1 MSDQSSNRSD
11 KWTNAQEISP
21 DQLIDKDTDS
31 EIPETR
37 NARILDPQAVTVVS
51 EPDSVSEEQ
60 PSVEDRSEKRRRASF
75 WGKLFAGSTAVVLG
89 SAVIAECYRLSSWG
103 YEQHWLLGSMLSAV
117 MVTAVVAGGVWS
129 LKSLKGL
136 RQLKQRESIRK
147 LADELQNSQGQ
158 GQGQAAGLLEKL
170 CSQTR
175 GSQLDVPLQQAIT
188 EIDSV
193 YKDGEIVR
201 FVSNHGF
208 READQRAMERVSKHS
223 LETAV
228 MVGVSPFVT
237 FDMLLIAWRNLK
249 MMNEIADI
257 YAVAPG
263 SATQWRLL
271 KQVLHNLAFVGL
283 TELTIDGGGALLG
296 SSLTT
301 QLSARMGQGLGAGLM
316 TGRVGIQAVQL
327 CRPFPYDT
335 DKKPRLSHIQ
345 KQIIGQLK
353 DRL

>member
-1 MSDQSSNRSD
+1 MSNQPDN
-11 KWTNAQEISP
+11 WTKAREIDP
-21 DQLIDKDTDS
+21 DQLIDSRDDL
-31 EIPETR
+31 EITETR
-37 NARILDPQAVTVVS
+37 NAQMLDPEAVIVLPETEEPPPVVETS
-51 EPDSVSEEQ
+51 DAP
-60 PSVEDRSEKRRRASF
+60 RRASF
-75 WGKLFAGSTAVVLG
+75 WGKLFAGSTAIVLG

-103 YEQHWLLGSMLSAV
+103 YEQHWLLGSLLSAV
-117 MVTAVVAGGVWS
+117 MVTSVIAGGVWS
-129 LKSLKGL
+129 LKSLRGL
-136 RQLKQRESIRK
+136 RQLKQREAIREM
-147 LADELQNSQGQ
+147 AEELQHSHGQ
-158 GQGQAAGLLEKL
+158 GSAAGLLEKL
-170 CSQTR
+170 CLQTR
-175 GSQLDVPLQQAIT
+175 GTRLDAPLQQAIT

-208 READQRAMERVSKHS
+208 QEADQRAMERVSKHS

-249 MMNEIADI
+249 MMNEVADI
-257 YAVAPG
+257 YGVAPG
-263 SATQWRLL
+263 SATQWRLI

-316 TGRVGIQAVQL
+316 TGRVGIQAVRL

-335 DKKPRLSHIQ
+335 NKQPRLGHIQ
-345 KQIIGQLK
+345 KQIMARLK